1 MPAITTQ
8 ERDLVARETSTQTT
22 VHLEWGPNAPW
33 TARQHVRSQLPADL
47 APGRTCDLVLLTS
60 ELVTNAVEYS
70 EAGPL
75 ELTVVRGLTFT
86 RIEVCNPY
94 ERWVQAPAPQRP
106 EPGQV
111 RGWGLFLVEQL
122 SARWGTSD
130 SDCTVWFEF
139 DHCEFP
145 LSDVWTILQ
154 GVGYPATRDE
164 IVAAAVAAAA
174 SPAEVTRLEGLDHES
189 YESAEAACPELVY
202 RRAESNPGLV
212 VISPDVCAGCGFL
225 RTPGERHS
233 CTDEKALFFDSV
245 NGVTAT
251 FERMD

>member
-8 ERDLVARETSTQTT
+8 ARDLVARETTTQTT
-22 VHLEWGPNAPW
+22 IHLEWGPAAPW
-33 TARQHVRSQLPADL
+33 TAREHVRSQLPADL
-47 APGRTCDLVLLTS
+47 AAGRMCDLVLLTS

-139 DHCEFP
+139 DHQESR

-154 GVGYPATRDE
+154 TLGYPATRDDL
-164 IVAAAVAAAA
+164 VAAALAAA
-174 SPAEVTRLEGLDHES
+174 SATSVITRLEGLEHES
-189 YESAEAACPELVY
+189 YENA
-202 RRAESNPGLV
+202 
-212 VISPDVCAGCGFL
+212 
-225 RTPGERHS
+225 
-233 CTDEKALFFDSV
+233 
-245 NGVTAT
+245 
-251 FERMD
+251 